1 MHKYFNKIIKILIT
15 ACTFTALVTLVWVS
29 FSWAEYTQ
37 LFENP
42 NIVFAGNSIVDE
54 AEYKS
59 FLLKEYY
66 GSNIFTEDLSAIS
79 NRIEEH
85 PYIAG
90 VRVSKH
96 FPKGI
101 LIEVSERYPVA
112 LINHNPLLLI
122 DNNNVVLPFRSNS
135 FDYQIP
141 ILSNFEFTDD
151 LFPVGK
157 QTLSTAAI
165 DVVQFLNRIKKE
177 YPQLYQNLSE
187 VRLSKYND
195 YELILVDEPTKIV
208 IGQSITWSKILVLK
222 EFEKSIS
229 GRKTLTDY
237 AYLDLRYDNQVI
249 TKERQV

>member
-1 MHKYFNKIIKILIT
+1 MPKYFKYIIKALIT
-15 ACTFTALVTLVWVS
+15 TSALLALGSLFWGS
-29 FSWAEYTQ
+29 FSWAEYTL
-37 LFENP
+37 LFKNP
-42 NIVFAGNSIVDE
+42 NIVFSGNSIVDE
-54 AEYKS
+54 SEYRS
-59 FLLKEYY
+59 FLLKEY

-96 FPKGI
+96 FPKVI

-112 LINHNPLLLI
+112 LINNNPLLLI

-141 ILSNFEFTDD
+141 ILSNFKITND
-151 LFPVGK
+151 LYPVGK
-157 QTLSTAAI
+157 QTLSPMAI

-195 YELILVDEPTKIV
+195 YELILAEEPTKIV
-208 IGQSITWSKILVLK
+208 IGKSMTWSKILVLK
-222 EFEKSIS
+222 EFEKSVS
-229 GRKTLTDY
+229 GRKSLTDY

>member
-1 MHKYFNKIIKILIT
+1 MPKYFKYIIKALIT
-15 ACTFTALVTLVWVS
+15 TSALLALGSLFWGS

-37 LFENP
+37 LFKNP
-42 NIVFAGNSIVDE
+42 NIVFSGSSIVDE
-54 AEYKS
+54 SEYRS
-59 FLLKEYY
+59 FLLKEY

-112 LINHNPLLLI
+112 LINNNPLLLI
-122 DNNNVVLPFRSNS
+122 DNNNTVLPFRSNS
-135 FDYQIP
+135 FDFQIP
-141 ILSNFEFTDD
+141 ILSNFNITND
-151 LFPVGK
+151 LYPVGK
-157 QTLSTAAI
+157 QTLSPI
-165 DVVQFLNRIKKE
+165 VINVVQFLNRIKKE

-195 YELILVDEPTKIV
+195 YELILAEEPTKIV
-208 IGQSITWSKILVLK
+208 IGKSITWSKILVLK

-229 GRKTLTDY
+229 GRKSLTDY

>member
-1 MHKYFNKIIKILIT
+1 MPKYFKYIIKALIT
-15 ACTFTALVTLVWVS
+15 TSALLALGSLFWGS

-37 LFENP
+37 LFKNP
-42 NIVFAGNSIVDE
+42 NIVFSGNSIVDE
-54 AEYKS
+54 SEYRS
-59 FLLKEYY
+59 FLLKEY

-112 LINHNPLLLI
+112 LINNNPLLLI

-141 ILSNFEFTDD
+141 VLSNFNITND
-151 LFPVGK
+151 LYPVGK
-157 QTLSTAAI
+157 QTLSPIAI
-165 DVVQFLNRIKKE
+165 NVVQFLNRIKKE

-195 YELILVDEPTKIV
+195 YELILAEEPTKIV
-208 IGQSITWSKILVLK
+208 IGKSMTWSKILVLK
-222 EFEKSIS
+222 EFEKSVS
-229 GRKTLTDY
+229 GQKSLTDY

>member
-1 MHKYFNKIIKILIT
+1 MPKYFKYIIKALIT
-15 ACTFTALVTLVWVS
+15 TSALLALGSLFWGS

-37 LFENP
+37 LFKNP
-42 NIVFAGNSIVDE
+42 NIVFSGNSIVDE
-54 AEYKS
+54 SEYRS
-59 FLLKEYY
+59 FLLKEY
-66 GSNIFTEDLSAIS
+66 GSNIFTEDLSTIS

-96 FPKGI
+96 FPKVI

-112 LINHNPLLLI
+112 LINNNPLLLI

-141 ILSNFEFTDD
+141 ILSNFKITND
-151 LFPVGK
+151 LYPVGK
-157 QTLSTAAI
+157 QTLSPVAI

-195 YELILVDEPTKIV
+195 YELILAEEPTKIV
-208 IGQSITWSKILVLK
+208 IGKSMTWSKILVLK
-222 EFEKSIS
+222 EFEKSVS
-229 GRKTLTDY
+229 GRKSLTDY

>member
-1 MHKYFNKIIKILIT
+1 MPKYFKYIIKALIT
-15 ACTFTALVTLVWVS
+15 TSALLALGSLFWGS
-29 FSWAEYTQ
+29 FSWAEYTL
-37 LFENP
+37 LFKNP
-42 NIVFAGNSIVDE
+42 NIVFSGNSIVDE
-54 AEYKS
+54 SEYRS
-59 FLLKEYY
+59 FLLKEY
-66 GSNIFTEDLSAIS
+66 GSNIFTEDLSTIS

-112 LINHNPLLLI
+112 LINNNPLLLI

-141 ILSNFEFTDD
+141 ILSNFNITND
-151 LFPVGK
+151 LYPVGK
-157 QTLSTAAI
+157 QTLSPVAI

-195 YELILVDEPTKIV
+195 YELILAEEPTKIV
-208 IGQSITWSKILVLK
+208 IGKSMTWSKILVLK
-222 EFEKSIS
+222 EFEKSVS
-229 GRKTLTDY
+229 GRKSLTDY

>member
-1 MHKYFNKIIKILIT
+1 MPKYFNYIIKVLIT
-15 ACTFTALVTLVWVS
+15 TCALLALGSLFWGS

-37 LFENP
+37 LFKNP
-42 NIVFAGNSIVDE
+42 NIVFSGNSIVDE
-54 AEYKS
+54 SEYRS
-59 FLLKEYY
+59 FLLKEY

-101 LIEVSERYPVA
+101 LIEVSERYPIA
-112 LINHNPLLLI
+112 LINNNPLLLI

-141 ILSNFEFTDD
+141 ILSNFKITND
-151 LFPVGK
+151 LYPVGK
-157 QTLSTAAI
+157 QTLSPVAI

-195 YELILVDEPTKIV
+195 YELILAEEPTKIV
-208 IGQSITWSKILVLK
+208 IGKSMTWSKILVLK
-222 EFEKSIS
+222 EFEKSVS
-229 GRKTLTDY
+229 GRKSLTDY

>member
-1 MHKYFNKIIKILIT
+1 MHKYLKSIINSIIAISILI
-15 ACTFTALVTLVWVS
+15 VIGTLIWGS

-37 LFENP
+37 LFNNP
-42 NIVFAGNSIVDE
+42 NFVITGNSIVDE
-54 AEYKS
+54 SEYKS
-59 FLLKEYY
+59 FLLKED
-66 GSNIFTEDLSAIS
+66 GSNIFAEDLSAIS

-85 PYIAG
+85 PYVAG
-90 VRVSKH
+90 ARVSKQ

-112 LINHNPLLLI
+112 LINDNPLLLI
-122 DNNNVVLPFRSNS
+122 DNNNTVLPFRNNS
-135 FDYQIP
+135 FDFQIP
-141 ILSNFEFTDD
+141 ILSNFEITDD

-157 QTLSTAAI
+157 QTLSSVAI
-165 DVVQFLNRIKKE
+165 NVVQFLNRIKKE

-195 YELILVDEPTKIV
+195 YELILAEEPTKIV
-208 IGQSITWSKILVLK
+208 IGKYMSWSKILVLK
-222 EFEKSIS
+222 EFEKSV
-229 GRKTLTDY
+229 RNQKLLTDY

>member
-1 MHKYFNKIIKILIT
+1 MPKYFKYIIKALIT
-15 ACTFTALVTLVWVS
+15 TSALLALGSLFWGS

-37 LFENP
+37 LFKNP
-42 NIVFAGNSIVDE
+42 NIVFSGNSIVDE
-54 AEYKS
+54 SEYRS
-59 FLLKEYY
+59 FLLKEY

-96 FPKGI
+96 FPKVI

-112 LINHNPLLLI
+112 LINNNPLLLI

-141 ILSNFEFTDD
+141 ILSNFKITND
-151 LFPVGK
+151 LYPVGK
-157 QTLSTAAI
+157 QTLSPVAI

-195 YELILVDEPTKIV
+195 YELILAEEPTKIV
-208 IGQSITWSKILVLK
+208 IGKSMTWSKILVLK
-222 EFEKSIS
+222 EFEKSVS
-229 GRKTLTDY
+229 GRKSLTDY

>member
-1 MHKYFNKIIKILIT
+1 MPKYFKYIIKALIT
-15 ACTFTALVTLVWVS
+15 TSALLALSSLFWGS

-37 LFENP
+37 LFKNP
-42 NIVFAGNSIVDE
+42 NIVFSGNSIVDE
-54 AEYKS
+54 SEYRS
-59 FLLKEYY
+59 FLLKEY

-112 LINHNPLLLI
+112 LINNNPLLLI

-141 ILSNFEFTDD
+141 ILSNFNITND
-151 LFPVGK
+151 LYPVGK
-157 QTLSTAAI
+157 QTLSPIAI
-165 DVVQFLNRIKKE
+165 NVVQFLNRIKKE

-195 YELILVDEPTKIV
+195 YELILADEPTKIV
-208 IGQSITWSKILVLK
+208 IGKSITWSKILVLK
-222 EFEKSIS
+222 EFEKSVS
-229 GRKTLTDY
+229 GRKSLTDY

>member
-1 MHKYFNKIIKILIT
+1 MPKYFKYIIKALIT
-15 ACTFTALVTLVWVS
+15 TSALLALGSLFWGS

-37 LFENP
+37 LFKNP
-42 NIVFAGNSIVDE
+42 NIVFSGNSIVDE
-54 AEYKS
+54 SEYRS
-59 FLLKEYY
+59 FLLKEY

-112 LINHNPLLLI
+112 LINNNPLLLI

-141 ILSNFEFTDD
+141 ILSNFNITND
-151 LFPVGK
+151 LYPVGK
-157 QTLSTAAI
+157 QTLSPIAI
-165 DVVQFLNRIKKE
+165 NVVQFLNRIKKE

-195 YELILVDEPTKIV
+195 YELILADKPTKIV
-208 IGQSITWSKILVLK
+208 IGKSITWSKILVLK
-222 EFEKSIS
+222 EFEKSVS
-229 GRKTLTDY
+229 GRKSLTDY

>member
-1 MHKYFNKIIKILIT
+1 MPKYFKYIIKALIT
-15 ACTFTALVTLVWVS
+15 TSALLALGSLFWGS

-37 LFENP
+37 LFKNP
-42 NIVFAGNSIVDE
+42 NIVFSGNSIVDE
-54 AEYKS
+54 SEYRS
-59 FLLKEYY
+59 FLLKEY

-96 FPKGI
+96 FPKVI

-112 LINHNPLLLI
+112 LINNNPLLLI

-141 ILSNFEFTDD
+141 ILSNFKITND
-151 LFPVGK
+151 LYPVGK
-157 QTLSTAAI
+157 QTLSPMAI

-195 YELILVDEPTKIV
+195 YELILAEEPTKIV
-208 IGQSITWSKILVLK
+208 IGKSMTWSKILVLK
-222 EFEKSIS
+222 EFEKSVS
-229 GRKTLTDY
+229 GRKSLTDY